1 MDPCKQ
7 FETLPSP
14 KKNKNKNASAIHPS
28 LLWANHNVASLCKEP
43 LLSINEAWFVLD
55 QLTRAKGWVKKKKGA
70 RKSPKQVFERNA
82 ATDLRQ

>member
-55 QLTRAKGWVKKKKGA
+55 QLTRAKGWVEKKKGA